1 MQKIGAAEVGG
12 LGEERNEEI
21 GEDMSDAMERRLY
34 GQSTVLMERTS
45 EQGDLE
51 IFLDW
56 S

>member
-34 GQSTVLMERTS
+34 GHWTEYCAYGKNVRT
-45 EQGDLE
+45 G
-51 IFLDW
+51 
-56 S
+56 